1 MSSALHVTHALSPPT
16 SAARILGVIASSTQP
31 RQQLALDR
39 FNLGE
44 HCDWI
49 REQQD
54 QGKDIGRP
62 HPPKESFPA
71 LGMTIATE
79 SGRFPLL
86 ESFLRFALF
95 LKYENQLLTT
105 ANESLIIA
113 ANGFTH

>member
-1 MSSALHVTHALSPPT
+1 
-16 SAARILGVIASSTQP
+16 
-31 RQQLALDR
+31 
-39 FNLGE
+39 
-44 HCDWI
+44 
-49 REQQD
+49 
-54 QGKDIGRP
+54 
-62 HPPKESFPA
+62 
-71 LGMTIATE
+71 MTLATE